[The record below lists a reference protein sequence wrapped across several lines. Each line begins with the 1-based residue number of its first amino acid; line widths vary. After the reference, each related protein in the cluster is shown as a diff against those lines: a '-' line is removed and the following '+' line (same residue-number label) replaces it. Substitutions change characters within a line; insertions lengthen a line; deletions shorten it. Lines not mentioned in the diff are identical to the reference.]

1 MIKSKIEIQY
11 ESPQDEIQ
19 KDRKL
24 QQSEHC
30 KFVKTQVGLQSSKFN
45 IQGSSS
51 IFNIQVQYS
60 NLKLSRSS
68 KFGKLRKPRNSERS
82 QNLESQ
88 DKYKRSGINAACTFF
103 FGRNVGQP
111 VNLWY
116 GAFSRESWQ
125 RTLTEPCTQLATAA
139 YICCVAP
146 INVAQ
151 YGKYEIRRVRPQLT
165 TRWMTSFWESS

>member
-1 MIKSKIEIQY
+1 MNDKRRLIN
-11 ESPQDEIQ
+11 

-51 IFNIQVQYS
+51 IFNIQVQVQYS
-60 NLKLSRSS
+60 NLKLSKSS

-103 FGRNVGQP
+103 WTKCG
-111 VNLWY
+111 
-116 GAFSRESWQ
+116 GARKPMIRCIQSGVMTADAY
-125 RTLTEPCTQLATAA
+125 RTLHTASNGSV
-139 YICCVAP
+139 YLLRGTDQRGTI
-146 INVAQ
+146 
-151 YGKYEIRRVRPQLT
+151 
-165 TRWMTSFWESS
+165 W